1 MVIKPNNME
10 FVIQRSEI
18 KGAVNAP
25 PSKSYTH
32 RAIAIAALSKKA
44 TVKNPLISEDTRATI
59 RASEAF
65 GASIEHK
72 KDSLVIKGLDGKLKT
87 PDNVLDAANSG
98 TTLRIMTAVASL
110 AEGATVLTGDASI
123 RSRPNTPLLNALNDL
138 GAEAFSTRNN
148 GMAPI
153 VVRGKLRGG
162 RVYID
167 GSISSQFISAL
178 LIACPFARNETKVMI
193 KGEMKSR
200 PYVNITI
207 DMLKDA
213 GAKIIEDGTNAF
225 TIPPEQEY
233 DLRSFN
239 VPGDFSSASYII
251 AAGVLC
257 GDITI
262 KNMFPT
268 EQGDS
273 ALIDILGK
281 MGAQIKWD
289 KKKGEVK
296 VSRSELNGISVDV
309 GKTPDLVPTLAVLG
323 AVSKGTMFIENAEH
337 VRFKETDRLHAM
349 TVELRKMGVDIT
361 EEKDRLIIRGGKL
374 RGTVVHGWDDHR
386 VVMALAVAGIVA
398 GGTTIDTVESVGISY
413 PGFFKDLKK
422 IGAHISEFELKKGNR
437 EDNNE

>member
-1 MVIKPNNME
+1 MKL
-10 FVIQRSEI
+10 VIQKSEV
-18 KGAVNAP
+18 KGTVNAP

-44 TVKNPLISEDTRATI
+44 TVNNPLISEDTKATI

-65 GASIEHK
+65 GAVIDQK
-72 KDSLVIKGLDGKLKT
+72 KDSLNIKGFDGKLKT
-87 PDNVLDAANSG
+87 PDNVLDVANSG

-123 RSRPNTPLLNALNDL
+123 RTRPNTPLLNALNDL

-153 VVRGKLRGG
+153 VVRGKMRGG

-178 LIACPFARNETKVMI
+178 LIACPFARNETKVII

-213 GAKIIEDGTNAF
+213 GARIIEETPNAF

-233 DLRSFN
+233 DLKSYN
-239 VPGDFSSASYII
+239 VPGDFSSASYMM
-251 AAGVLC
+251 AAGALC
-257 GDITI
+257 GDVTI
-262 KNMFPT
+262 KNMYPT

-281 MGAQIKWD
+281 MGANIKWD
-289 KKKGEVK
+289 EKKGEVR
-296 VSRSELNGISVDV
+296 VTASELVGISVDV

-323 AVSKGTMFIENAEH
+323 AASKGTMVIENAEH
-337 VRFKETDRLHAM
+337 VRYKETDRLHAM
-349 TVELRKMGVDIT
+349 TVELKKMGVDIT

-374 RGTVVHGWDDHR
+374 KGAEVHGWDDHR
-386 VVMALAVAGIVA
+386 IVMALAVAGMVA
-398 GGTTIDTVESVGISY
+398 GGTTIDTVESVSISY
-413 PGFFKDLKK
+413 PGFFEDLKR
-422 IGAHISEFELKKGNR
+422 IGASV
-437 EDNNE
+437 

>member
-1 MVIKPNNME
+1 MKL
-10 FVIQRSEI
+10 VIQRSEV

-25 PSKSYTH
+25 SSKSYTH
-32 RAIAIAALSKKA
+32 RAIAISALSKKA
-44 TVKNPLISEDTRATI
+44 TVNHPLISADTRATI

-65 GASIEHK
+65 GATIEHK
-72 KDSLVIKGLDGKLKT
+72 KDSLVIKGFNGKLKT
-87 PDNVLDAANSG
+87 PDNVLDVANSG
-98 TTLRIMTAVASL
+98 TTLRIMTAVAAL
-110 AEGATVLTGDASI
+110 AEGATVLTGDESI

-138 GAEAFSTRNN
+138 GAETFSTRNN

-153 VVRGKLRGG
+153 VVRGKMRGG

-178 LIACPFARNETKVMI
+178 LIACPFARNETEVII
-193 KGEMKSR
+193 KGELKSR

-213 GAKIIEDGTNAF
+213 GAKIIADGTNSF

-233 DLRSFN
+233 DMRSYN
-239 VPGDFSSASYII
+239 VPGDFSSASYMM
-251 AAGVLC
+251 AAGALC
-257 GDITI
+257 GDVTI
-262 KNMFPT
+262 KNMYHT

-289 KKKGEVK
+289 EKKGEVR
-296 VSRSELNGISVDV
+296 VSRSELKGITVDV

-323 AVSKGTMFIENAEH
+323 AAAKGTMVIENAEH

-349 TVELRKMGVDIT
+349 TAELKKMGVDIT
-361 EEKDRLIIRGGKL
+361 EEKDRLIINGGRIK
-374 RGTVVHGWDDHR
+374 GAQVHGWDDHR
-386 VVMALAVAGIVA
+386 IVMSLAVAGMVA
-398 GGTTIDTVESVGISY
+398 GGTTIDTVESVDISY
-413 PGFFKDLKK
+413 PGFFEDLKN
-422 IGAHISEFELKKGNR
+422 IGAYVSEAE
-437 EDNNE
+437 

>member
-1 MVIKPNNME
+1 MKLTIHK
-10 FVIQRSEI
+10 SDI
-18 KGAVNAP
+18 KGTINAP

-44 TVKNPLISEDTRATI
+44 QVNNPLISEDTKATI

-65 GASIEHK
+65 GAVVESK
-72 KDSLVIKGLDGKLKT
+72 KDSLVIKGFDGKPKI
-87 PDNVLDAANSG
+87 PDNIIDIANSG

-110 AEGATVLTGDASI
+110 TDGATVLTGDASI
-123 RSRPNTPLLNALNDL
+123 RTRPNTPLLNALNDL

-153 VVRGKLRGG
+153 VVRGKMRGG

-178 LIACPFARNETKVMI
+178 LIACPFAQNKTSILI
-193 KGEMKSR
+193 KGELKSR

-213 GAKIIEDGTNAF
+213 GAKINCDAPNSF

-233 DLRSFN
+233 NMKSYN
-239 VPGDFSSASYII
+239 VPGDFSSASYMM

-257 GDITI
+257 GEVTI
-262 KNMFPT
+262 KNLFPS

-273 ALIDILGK
+273 ALIDILAK
-281 MGAQIKWD
+281 MGAQISWD
-289 KKKGEVK
+289 RKKGEVK
-296 VSRSELNGISVDV
+296 VNKSQLRGINIDV

-323 AVSKGTMFIENAEH
+323 AAAEGTMVIENAEH
-337 VRFKETDRLHAM
+337 VRYKETDRLHAM
-349 TVELRKMGVDIT
+349 TVELKKMGVDIN
-361 EEKDRLIIRGGKL
+361 EEKDRLVVKGSTMKGAQ
-374 RGTVVHGWDDHR
+374 VHGWDDHR
-386 VVMALAVAGIVA
+386 IVMALAVAGMVA
-398 GGTTIDTVESVGISY
+398 GNTNIDTIESVSISY
-413 PGFFKDLKK
+413 PGFFD
-422 IGAHISEFELKKGNR
+422 ELKKLGAIV
-437 EDNNE
+437 DMPG

>member
-1 MVIKPNNME
+1 MKLA
-10 FVIQRSEI
+10 IQSSDV
-18 KGAVNAP
+18 KGTVNAP

-44 TVKNPLISEDTRATI
+44 TVNHPLISADTKATI

-65 GASIEHK
+65 GATIEHK
-72 KDSLVIKGLDGKLKT
+72 KDSLVIKGFDGKLKT
-87 PDNVLDAANSG
+87 PDNVLDVANSG

-138 GAEAFSTRNN
+138 GAETFSTRNN

-153 VVRGKLRGG
+153 VVRGKMRGG

-178 LIACPFARNETKVMI
+178 LIACPFAKNETKVMI

-213 GAKIIEDGTNAF
+213 GARIIADGPNSF

-233 DLRSFN
+233 DMRSYN
-239 VPGDFSSASYII
+239 VPGDFSSASYMM
-251 AAGVLC
+251 AAGALC
-257 GDITI
+257 GDVTI
-262 KNMFPT
+262 KNMYPT

-289 KKKGEVK
+289 EKKGEVK
-296 VSRSELNGISVDV
+296 VSRSELTGITVDV

-323 AVSKGTMFIENAEH
+323 AAAKGTMVIENAEH

-349 TVELRKMGVDIT
+349 TVELKKMGVDIT
-361 EEKDRLIIRGGKL
+361 EEKDRLIIKGGRIK
-374 RGTVVHGWDDHR
+374 GAQVHGWDDHR
-386 VVMALAVAGIVA
+386 IVMSLAVAGMVA
-398 GGTTIDTVESVGISY
+398 GGTTIDTVESVDISY
-413 PGFFKDLKK
+413 PGFFEDLKN
-422 IGAHISEFELKKGNR
+422 IGAGVS
-437 EDNNE
+437 DAQ

>member
-1 MVIKPNNME
+1 MKLAIH
-10 FVIQRSEI
+10 SSDL
-18 KGAVNAP
+18 KGTVNAP

-44 TVKNPLISEDTRATI
+44 TVNNPLISADTRATI
-59 RASEAF
+59 RASEAY
-65 GASIEHK
+65 GATIEHK
-72 KDSLVIKGLDGKLKT
+72 KDSLVIKGFDGKLKT
-87 PDNVLDAANSG
+87 PDNVLDVANSG

-138 GAEAFSTRNN
+138 GAETFSTRNN

-153 VVRGKLRGG
+153 VVRGKMRGG
-162 RVYID
+162 RAYID

-178 LIACPFARNETKVMI
+178 LIACPFAKNETKVII
-193 KGEMKSR
+193 KGEIKSR

-213 GAKIIEDGTNAF
+213 GARIIEDGPNSF

-233 DLRSFN
+233 DMRSYN
-239 VPGDFSSASYII
+239 VPGDFSSASYMM
-251 AAGVLC
+251 AAGALC
-257 GDITI
+257 GDVTI
-262 KNMFPT
+262 KNMYPT

-273 ALIDILGK
+273 MLIDILGK

-296 VSRSELNGISVDV
+296 VSRSELTGITVDV

-323 AVSKGTMFIENAEH
+323 AAAKGTMVIENAEH
-337 VRFKETDRLHAM
+337 VRYKETDRLHAM
-349 TVELRKMGVDIT
+349 TVELKKMGVDIK
-361 EEKDRLIIRGGKL
+361 EEKDRLIIKGGKIK
-374 RGTVVHGWDDHR
+374 GAQVHGWDDHR
-386 VVMALAVAGIVA
+386 IVMSLAVAGMVA
-398 GGTTIDTVESVGISY
+398 GGTTIDTVESVDISY
-413 PGFFKDLKK
+413 PGFFNDLKK
-422 IGAHISEFELKKGNR
+422 IGAGVSEAQ
-437 EDNNE
+437 

>member
-1 MVIKPNNME
+1 MN

-18 KGAVNAP
+18 KGTVNAP

-32 RAIAIAALSKKA
+32 RAIAIAALSKKV
-44 TVKNPLISEDTRATI
+44 TLKNPLLSEDTRATI

-65 GASIEHK
+65 GAGIEHK
-72 KDSLVIKGLDGKLKT
+72 KDSLVIKGFDGKLKT
-87 PDNVLDAANSG
+87 PDNVLDVANSG

-138 GAEAFSTRNN
+138 GAETFSTRNN

-153 VVRGKLRGG
+153 VVRGKMRGG

-193 KGEMKSR
+193 KGEIKSR

-213 GAKIIEDGTNAF
+213 GAKIIEDGTNTF

-233 DLRSFN
+233 DLISYN
-239 VPGDFSSASYII
+239 VPGDFSSASYMM
-251 AAGVLC
+251 AAGALC
-257 GDITI
+257 GDVTI
-262 KNMFPT
+262 KNLFPN

-273 ALIDILGK
+273 ALIDILRN

-289 KKKGEVK
+289 EKKGEVK
-296 VSRSELNGISVDV
+296 VSKRELVGIIVDV

-323 AVSKGTMFIENAEH
+323 AASKGTMVIENAEH
-337 VRFKETDRLHAM
+337 VRYKETDRLHAM
-349 TVELRKMGVDIT
+349 TVELKKMGVDIT
-361 EEKDRLIIRGGKL
+361 EEKDRLIIRGGTLK
-374 RGTVVHGWDDHR
+374 GTKVHGWDDHR
-386 VVMALAVAGIVA
+386 IIMALAVAGMVA
-398 GGTTIDTVESVGISY
+398 GETTIDTVESVSISY
-413 PGFFKDLKK
+413 PGFFEDLKK
-422 IGAHISEFELKKGNR
+422 VGAGVSEAQQ
-437 EDNNE
+437 